1 MNMKIQYIKILEHS
15 YTSAQREV
23 YDINT
28 YIKKGEKHQIN
39 NLSCYLRKTEIE
51 EQNKSEG
58 SRRRERIKRKSRNQ

>member
-1 MNMKIQYIKILEHS
+1 MNMKIQHIKILEHS

-39 NLSCYLRKTEIE
+39 NLSCYLGK
-51 EQNKSEG
+51 QK
-58 SRRRERIKRKSRNQ
+58 